1 MVTRDRT
8 ADRGRVK
15 TDTGRGPEWKT
26 PRGGDIRTITRDA
39 SGQVI
44 DRYSEALKK
53 LREH

>member
-1 MVTRDRT
+1 MKERT

-26 PRGGDIRTITRDA
+26 PRGADIRAITRDA

-44 DRYSEALKK
+44 HRYSEALKK